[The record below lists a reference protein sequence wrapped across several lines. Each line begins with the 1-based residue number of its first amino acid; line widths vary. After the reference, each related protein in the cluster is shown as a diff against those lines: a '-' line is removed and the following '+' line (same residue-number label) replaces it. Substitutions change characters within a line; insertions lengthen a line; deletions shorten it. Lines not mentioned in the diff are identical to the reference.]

1 MQNQMD
7 TVACF
12 FDQGLPGAQ
21 PLEDCRV
28 IDIDL
33 RLEQYMLHV
42 HTFFKFRTSK
52 CYQHINSKQLLVTDL
67 QISKKAARNTTLRNP
82 SLLCKFHPFRFSFP
96 FLPFPLLS
104 FPIISFPLLPFDI
117 LLKQK
122 CE

>member
-42 HTFFKFRTSK
+42 HTFFKSRTSK
-52 CYQHINSKQLLVTDL
+52 CYQHINSKHLLVTDL

-82 SLLCKFHPFRFSFP
+82 SLLSFLNASSTPSVSHFLSFP
-96 FLPFPLLS
+96 FLS
-104 FPIISFPLLPFDI
+104 FPFLLFPFLCSLLISS
-117 LLKQK
+117 
-122 CE
+122 